1 MARRQAATGA
11 AKTEKGEHQ
20 NVARAAMVIDA
31 LAAAQAQ
38 GLRLTDV
45 VARTGL
51 GTATVHRLLAA
62 SCRVGSLDVLIL
74 ISR

>member
-51 GTATVHRLLAA
+51 GTATVAM
-62 SCRVGSLDVLIL
+62 
-74 ISR
+74 